1 MSGSREGDKR
11 ATRVGRRKPSTKG
24 PLVGIKGGMS
34 DFNDASECRLSLR
47 LRAPEGMLSADQ
59 LMVLGDVVRRH
70 GIGFVRIVGRSGL
83 EVPGI
88 ACEEIQTAKALLE
101 ASGLGTA
108 SEGGAGSSLSVCSGQ
123 GRCVSYFVDAGTLAM
138 ALSGLLESEAMP
150 MPVRVAIS
158 GCAEA
163 CSCPQT
169 ADIGFV
175 GIVEP
180 ILVRAECLGDG
191 ACVGACKE
199 GALIMRRGLP
209 RRDPQRC
216 NFCGDCV
223 AACGFNALRPAR
235 VGYTVYVGGKA
246 GRRPCLGAELARFV
260 PEEDAPEV
268 AARVI
273 GFVSERARPRE
284 TFGAVLRRIGLDA
297 LRSYAI
303 TRPSQRTR
311 PQEMTP

>member
-1 MSGSREGDKR
+1 
-11 ATRVGRRKPSTKG
+11 
-24 PLVGIKGGMS
+24 
-34 DFNDASECRLSLR
+34 
-47 LRAPEGMLSADQ
+47 
-59 LMVLGDVVRRH
+59 
-70 GIGFVRIVGRSGL
+70 
-83 EVPGI
+83 
-88 ACEEIQTAKALLE
+88 
-101 ASGLGTA
+101 
-108 SEGGAGSSLSVCSGQ
+108 
-123 GRCVSYFVDAGTLAM
+123 
-138 ALSGLLESEAMP
+138 
-150 MPVRVAIS
+150 
-158 GCAEA
+158 
-163 CSCPQT
+163 
-169 ADIGFV
+169 
-175 GIVEP
+175 
-180 ILVRAECLGDG
+180 
-191 ACVGACKE
+191 
-199 GALIMRRGLP
+199 MRRGLP

-311 PQEMTP
+311 PRR